1 MVDVYYIESIT
12 QVRAIAEPT
21 RWHILDLL
29 VVRPMTGSQLARAL
43 QIPRTRAHYHLN
55 ILKDVGLVER
65 QHEQLNGGIVE
76 KYYRATARQF
86 RTDHLV
92 DAARVA
98 AGPDGDGIGTGQVVR
113 DLMLAMLELA
123 RADILL
129 PNALLGLAQAG
140 FNFQDELLLTREQTT
155 ALIQGLRELC
165 RRFLELDH
173 QNHEAAAEASVAEAP
188 AAGALLPLRL
198 TALLTPVSALSF
210 DTPPKGESAEAVDG
224 GVGAFN

>member
-43 QIPRTRAHYHLN
+43 KIPRTRAHYHLN

-65 QHEQLNGGIVE
+65 QHEQLNGGMVE

-129 PNALLGLAQAG
+129 PNALPGLAQAG
-140 FNFQDELLLTREQTT
+140 FNFQDELLLTRDQTI

-165 RRFLELDH
+165 RGFLEQDH
-173 QNHEAAAEASVAEAP
+173 QNHEALAEASDAAPGAETM
-188 AAGALLPLRL
+188 LPLRL
-198 TALLTPVSALSF
+198 TALLTPVSMLNFEAQ
-210 DTPPKGESAEAVDG
+210 PRHQAVAERQDHEAERT
-224 GVGAFN
+224 N

>member
-1 MVDVYYIESIT
+1 MVDVYYIENIT

-43 QIPRTRAHYHLN
+43 HIPRTRAHYHLN
-55 ILKDVGLVER
+55 ILKEVGLVALER
-65 QHEQLNGGIVE
+65 EQLNGGMVE
-76 KYYRATARQF
+76 KYYRAAARQF

-98 AGPDGDGIGTGQVVR
+98 AGSDGDAVGTGQVVR

-129 PNALLGLAQAG
+129 PNALPGLAQAG
-140 FNFQDELLLTREQTT
+140 FNFQDELLLTREQTG

-165 RRFLELDH
+165 GRFLELDH
-173 QNHEAAAEASVAEAP
+173 QNHAASVAAAP
-188 AAGALLPLRL
+188 AGGLLALRL
-198 TALLTPVSALSF
+198 TSLLTPVSTLNF
-210 DTPPKGESAEAVDG
+210 DSPGEYSDRLNEEKQAHEAAATD
-224 GVGAFN
+224 